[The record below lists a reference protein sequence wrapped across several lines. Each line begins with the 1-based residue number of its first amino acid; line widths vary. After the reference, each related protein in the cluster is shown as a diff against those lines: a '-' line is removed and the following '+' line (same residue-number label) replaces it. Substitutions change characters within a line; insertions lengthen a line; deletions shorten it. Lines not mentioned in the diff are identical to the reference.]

1 MNPLGALSRRDVLK
15 AGGALIV
22 SFTFDHALPRLAG
35 AQSRGSVSDPSRS
48 LDPKHVDS
56 FIALHADGTVTLYSG
71 KVDIGT
77 GMRIAVAQ
85 MAGEEL
91 GISPSRITVIDG
103 DTGLCPDQG
112 GTGGS
117 NGLTRGGMEIRRAA
131 ATARY
136 ALLARAAEQLGRPAS
151 ELMIVDGQVRPASGG
166 ASVSIA
172 SLVGDRQLSIPVDE
186 KARLVEPARF
196 TAIGKPLPRPDVV
209 DKCTARHVY
218 VQDFSLPGMLHA
230 RVIRPPSIGA
240 TLMSIDD
247 KSLFGIPDVRIVNIR
262 NFVAV
267 VSKDEW
273 AAVRAAAALKA
284 TWSEFESLPGSANLV
299 QHIRESAGAGV
310 QSFGG
315 KGNVEDSM
323 DEAPKHLSATY
334 FWPAQSHA
342 PLGPSCAVADVRG
355 DAATVWS
362 SSQGTHGLRSNLAK
376 VFGLDPN
383 KVRVVFLEGSGSYGT
398 SGYDYAAADAVL
410 ISKTIGQPVRVQWS
424 RQDEL
429 RWDPKGPPQ
438 LLDLRVGFS
447 TSGDIVAWDT
457 QMWVPTT
464 RPGARPYLAADEA
477 GIDQENGMSSGLLS
491 QNGDPPY
498 EAANVR
504 VGVHWLKDTPLT
516 PSNLRAPGKI
526 ANVFAVE
533 SFTDEIATAVGVDP
547 VAYRLKRMS
556 DPRAIEV
563 LTRATEAFG
572 WQARTSPNP
581 GARQGGLLVGRGV
594 AYMRYKQTENY
605 VALAMEVALDAGT
618 GRIAVKRVVCAHDCG
633 LIVNPDALKNQ
644 IEGCIVQT
652 ISRTLHEEVTFD
664 RFRVTS
670 DTFATYPILTFP
682 EAPTIDVILI
692 DRPHEPIFGAGEAS
706 TTPVAAAIANAVFDA
721 AGIRLRTVP
730 FTRERV
736 KAALAAMGK
745 GSTAAN

>member
-1 MNPLGALSRRDVLK
+1 MSTPPCLSRRDVLK

-22 SFTFDHALPRLAG
+22 TFAFDGAMPVLRA
-35 AQSRGSVSDPSRS
+35 AQSRGVVGDPAKP
-48 LDPKHVDS
+48 LDPKQVDS
-56 FIALHADGTVTLYSG
+56 FIAIHSDGAVTVYSG

-77 GMRIAVAQ
+77 GLRIAIAQ

-91 GISPSRITVIDG
+91 GIAPSRITVIDG

-131 ATARY
+131 ATARR
-136 ALLARAAEQLGRPAS
+136 ALLARASERLGPPAAELTIA
-151 ELMIVDGQVRPASGG
+151 DGQIRPIAGG
-166 ASVSIA
+166 AGVSIA
-172 SLVGDRQLSIPVDE
+172 SLLGDRQLSMAVDE
-186 KARLVEPARF
+186 KASLVEPVHF
-196 TAIGKPLPRPDVV
+196 TAIGKPLPRPDVL

-230 RVIRPPSIGA
+230 RVIRPPSVGA
-240 TLMSIDD
+240 KLQSIDET
-247 KSLFGIPDVRIVNIR
+247 SLFGIPDVRIVR
-262 NFVAV
+262 LGGFVAV

-273 AAVRAAAALKA
+273 AAVRAAAALKT
-284 TWSEFESLPGSANLV
+284 TWNESTTLPGSTDLARHV
-299 QHIRESAGAGV
+299 RESAIERS
-310 QSFGG
+310 QSIVNKGDAEAVIGG
-315 KGNVEDSM
+315 
-323 DEAPKHLSATY
+323 APKHLAASF

-342 PLGPSCAVADVRG
+342 PLGPSCAVADVHG
-355 DAATVWS
+355 DSATVWS
-362 SSQGTHGLRSNLAK
+362 SSQGTHGLRTNLAK
-376 VFGLDPN
+376 VFGLDVN

-438 LLDLRVGFS
+438 LLDLRAGF
-447 TSGDIVAWDT
+447 TAAGDIVAWDT

-464 RPGARPYLAADEA
+464 RPGARAYLAADEA
-477 GIDQENGMSSGLLS
+477 GIAQEHGMSSGLLS

-504 VGVHWLKDTPLT
+504 VIAHWLKDTPLT

-533 SFTDEIATAVGVDP
+533 SFTDEIAAVAGVDP
-547 VAYRLKRMS
+547 VAFRLKRMS
-556 DPRAIEV
+556 DPRAIAV
-563 LTRATEAFG
+563 LTRATTAFG
-572 WQARTSPNP
+572 WQARTAPNP
-581 GARQGGLLVGRGV
+581 AARQGGLLAGRGV
-594 AYMRYKQTENY
+594 AYMRYKQAENY
-605 VALAMEVALDAGT
+605 VAMTMEITVDAGT

-644 IEGCIVQT
+644 IEGCIMQT

-664 RFRVTS
+664 RARVTS

-682 EAPTIDVILI
+682 EAPAIDVILI
-692 DRPHEPIFGAGEAS
+692 DRPEEPIFGAGEAS
-706 TTPVAAAIANAVFDA
+706 TTPVAAAIGNAFFDA
-721 AGIRLRTVP
+721 TGVRLRAVP

-736 KAALAAMGK
+736 KNALASISK
-745 GSTAAN
+745 GSTAGQ